1 MFSQVISFYFCG
13 NKMGCLSSKPT
24 NVEEKYNQ
32 NHRKK
37 KMFAIG
43 LTIEK
48 GEFNTDVRTY
58 IGYSSTTVKR
68 YDKAGI
74 EIPVHRLRLR

>member
-1 MFSQVISFYFCG
+1 
-13 NKMGCLSSKPT
+13 
-24 NVEEKYNQ
+24 
-32 NHRKK
+32 
-37 KMFAIG
+37 MFAIG